1 MYRFVINPK
10 YMNMIITLKAEKEQN
25 LRNLSKKFDFNY
37 GHLSNVM
44 SQLFREGIISKD
56 TQHNII
62 FGLTPKGLK
71 IADCLINL
79 KSAIESKEVPNYPAS
94 NIPKKTLEAAK
105 KTKPVK
111 GLVYTAD
118 DAKEEKKDG
127 TQKDRAGPT
136 SKKVQS

>member
-79 KSAIESKEVPNYPAS
+79 KSAIESNEK
-94 NIPKKTLEAAK
+94 PKKEELKPEVVKKSQKEEIKQMPYDYKAK
-105 KTKPVK
+105 
-111 GLVYTAD
+111 
-118 DAKEEKKDG
+118 KEEKKDG